1 MPQEDLL
8 RPEWPQDRQRAPRL
22 GRPDVCGL
30 AAAAVVIVVAA
41 TAAAQAVAV
50 VVAAAAEEQDQDDD
64 PPAATVTPGT
74 VVTHK
79 SLPPTWICYGL
90 RRTFHVIPEV

>member
-1 MPQEDLL
+1 M
-8 RPEWPQDRQRAPRL
+8 

-30 AAAAVVIVVAA
+30 AAAAVVVVAA
-41 TAAAQAVAV
+41 TAAAVAAAQAVAV
-50 VVAAAAEEQDQDDD
+50 VAAAAEQQDQDDD

-90 RRTFHVIPEV
+90 RRTFHVIPEARKGARSIYHRELVPRMWA